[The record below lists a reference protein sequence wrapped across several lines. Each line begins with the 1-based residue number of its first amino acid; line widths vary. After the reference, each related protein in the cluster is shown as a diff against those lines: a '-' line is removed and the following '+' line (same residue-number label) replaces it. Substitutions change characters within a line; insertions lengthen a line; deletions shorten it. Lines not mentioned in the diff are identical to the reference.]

1 MYNDFNKLLDSFKPA
16 SATSVIS
23 GPGDKDKAAKKA
35 AKAKDKANKARQK
48 KKEKGQK
55 QRDKKAARA
64 KKNHCKKKTGCRANV
79 MTGGKGRR

>member
-23 GPGDKDKAAKKA
+23 GPGDRRRRKA
-35 AKAKDKANKARQK
+35 AKAKKKNDRKARKGKKKHCNKA
-48 KKEKGQK
+48 
-55 QRDKKAARA
+55 
-64 KKNHCKKKTGCRANV
+64 TGCRAKV